1 MRGGL
6 VPSLYTFLGERIMAM
21 STDDDLLKY
30 QPEILN
36 YGIDE
41 FTEEHAKAR
50 DDVLR
55 KLRSEWWSKAKTYY
69 AFPGNSK
76 YAEMDETKLN
86 ESQFTRVA
94 VFRVLSEYAL
104 PQLTKWNNENE
115 EDKFQVM
122 MKHYEKRYKTEFEEI
137 LLDGVE
143 YDFDDDGVVQD
154 DERGSIHADR
164 LYR

>member
-1 MRGGL
+1 
-6 VPSLYTFLGERIMAM
+6 MAM

-41 FTEEHAKAR
+41 FTDEHAKAR
-50 DDVLR
+50 EDVLR
-55 KLRSEWWSKAKTYY
+55 KLRSEWWNKAKTYN

-76 YAEMDETKLN
+76 YAEMDETKLT
-86 ESQFTRVA
+86 ESQFARVA

-104 PQLTKWNNENE
+104 PQLTKWNADGD

-122 MKHYEKRYKTEFEEI
+122 MEHYAKRYKTEFAEI

-143 YDFDDDGVVQD
+143 YDFDADGTIQD
-154 DERGSIHADR
+154 DERGSIHSTR
-164 LYR
+164 LVR

>member
-1 MRGGL
+1 
-6 VPSLYTFLGERIMAM
+6 MAM

-50 DDVLR
+50 ADILR
-55 KLRSEWWSKAKTYY
+55 KLRSEWWNKAKTYN

-76 YAEMDETKLN
+76 YAEMDETKLT
-86 ESQFTRVA
+86 ESQFNRVA
-94 VFRVLSEYAL
+94 VFRVLSEYVL

-122 MKHYEKRYKTEFEEI
+122 MKHYEKRYKTEFAEI

-143 YDFDDDGVVQD
+143 YDFDGDGTVQD
-154 DERGSIHADR
+154 DERGSIHSKR
-164 LYR
+164 LTR